1 MTEHRWTDLTT
12 ESELR
17 ALLGEPSA
25 RAGDKDRDRLHQLD
39 REWLAASPFCLVAT
53 SRADGTCD
61 VSPKGDSPGFAKAFL
76 RSRLW
81 DPQSWGG
88 DALPSRAMLARS
100 LDRPDESLDE
110 LERYYGADYANGLY
124 PQS

>member
-25 RAGDKDRDRLHQLD
+25 RAADKDRDRLHQLD

-53 SRADGTCD
+53 SGADGTCD
-61 VSPKGDSPGFAKAFL
+61 VSPKGDPPGFV
-76 RSRLW
+76 
-81 DPQSWGG
+81 PQSWGG
-88 DALPSRAMLARS
+88 DALASRAVLARS
-100 LDRPDESLDE
+100 LDRPDESLAE